1 MTAKP
6 CRVCVHPE
14 EGLISKLLRRGL
26 TPRAMVKRIGG
37 TTRRN
42 LTHHLDT
49 CLKTANEHERN
60 GNS

>member
-6 CRVCVHPE
+6 CRVCAHPE

-37 TTRRN
+37 ITRKG
-42 LTHHLDT
+42 LAHHRDT
-49 CLKTANEHERN
+49 CLKTATKHEGNEA
-60 GNS
+60 S